1 MELNRMIDHTIL
13 KADAS
18 KEAVMQIIEEAK
30 KYHFY
35 SVCINPSWVALA
47 KEQLQGEPVA
57 VCTVIGFPL
66 GANTPETK
74 AFETTDA
81 INNGADEVDMV
92 INIGALKSK
101 DDQQVQKDIE
111 AVVEAA
117 KDRALVKVI
126 IETSLLDREEIIRAC
141 EIAKAAG
148 ADFVKT
154 STGFSTGGA
163 KVEDVRLMRETVG
176 PEMGV
181 KASGGIHNE
190 EEAMA
195 MIEAGAT
202 RIGTS
207 AGVAIVSGS
216 TGEGY

>member
-30 KYHFY
+30 IPFY
-35 SVCINPSWVALA
+35 SVCINPAWVALA

>member
-1 MELNRMIDHTIL
+1 MGC
-13 KADAS
+13 AS
-18 KEAVMQIIEEAK
+18 KRTITRRTSSRM
-30 KYHFY
+30 Y
-35 SVCINPSWVALA
+35 SDRVS
-47 KEQLQGEPVA
+47 
-57 VCTVIGFPL
+57 FR
-66 GANTPETK
+66 
-74 AFETTDA
+74 
-81 INNGADEVDMV
+81 
-92 INIGALKSK
+92 SK
-101 DDQQVQKDIE
+101 HI
-111 AVVEAA
+111 
-117 KDRALVKVI
+117 
-126 IETSLLDREEIIRAC
+126 REEIIRAC
-141 EIAKAAG
+141 ELAKAAG